1 MVSCALVICV
11 RGHYYTFIG
20 AVNFHILETETE
32 TKNSECAL
40 LFLSSQETIET
51 IFVNPL
57 DPRMID
63 FAGYFLLN
71 VEASGNCLCFC

>member
-11 RGHYYTFIG
+11 PGHYSTFIG
-20 AVNFHILETETE
+20 AVNFHILETETQ
-32 TKNSECAL
+32 NSECAL